1 MPWWGIAAVL
11 AGTFVVFALV
21 HFVAK
26 KKRPF
31 KRALLSMASGLLA
44 LLGINLL
51 SGFTHVAIPVSL
63 LSVFTCTI
71 GGVPGVT
78 LLLFLRLIWQ

>member
-11 AGTFVVFALV
+11 TGTLTVFALI
-21 HFVAK
+21 HFIAK
-26 KKRPF
+26 KKRPV
-31 KRALLSMASGLLA
+31 KRALLSMASGLLTLA
-44 LLGINLL
+44 GVNLL

-63 LSVFTCTI
+63 LSVFTSVI

-78 LLLFLRLIWQ
+78 LLLFLQLIWQ